1 MKHLALFTFISLAIG
16 NVEASTIIVGS
27 WIGQN
32 LGSSQSTVVASLLAD
47 GEFFLYN
54 EGNSSLDSSG
64 QSGMEYG
71 TYHWNSSTGAFTAVD
86 IRSSVGGWQSMPF
99 ISKVSVTGN
108 TLLAVSDNGV
118 TALTSVPSVTN
129 SFLGSWY
136 FPNPEGAE
144 VVTLLAGGKYFDVG
158 YWFDP
163 ATNSPGQSIE
173 RGTYTF
179 DSATGA
185 YDMTALFATDGYQ
198 GPGGSSGFLT
208 VTGDQMTVSFTK
220 PDFSP
225 GINIGTR
232 VAPSAV
238 PLPAAAWFFMTGL
251 TGLFFNVRQKSRR
264 LGFKEFTL

>member
-1 MKHLALFTFISLAIG
+1 MKHLALFTFIALAAG
-16 NVEASTIIVGS
+16 NVEASTTIVGS

-32 LGSSQSTVVASLLAD
+32 LGSSQSTVVASFLAD

-54 EGNSSLDSSG
+54 EGNSSLDPSG

-71 TYHWNSSTGAFTAVD
+71 TYKWNSSTGAFTAVD
-86 IRSSVGGWQSMPF
+86 ITNSVGGWQSMPL
-99 ISKVSVTGN
+99 ISNLSVTGN
-108 TLLAVSDNGV
+108 TLSVSVHNTVVTLA
-118 TALTSVPSVTN
+118 SVPSVTN

-136 FPNPEGAE
+136 FPNQEGAE
-144 VVTLLAGGKYFDVG
+144 VVTLLAGGKYFDAG

-179 DSATGA
+179 DSITGA
-185 YDMTALFATDGYQ
+185 TTMTSVFKTDGYQ
-198 GPGGSSGFLT
+198 GPGGSSGIVT
-208 VTGDQMTVSFTK
+208 VTGDQMAFIS
-220 PDFSP
+220 S
-225 GINIGTR
+225 INSNDSSNGTR

-251 TGLFFNVRQKSRR
+251 TGLFYNVRQKSRR
-264 LGFKEFTL
+264 LG

>member
-1 MKHLALFTFISLAIG
+1 MKHLALFTFIALAAG
-16 NVEASTIIVGS
+16 NVEASTTIVGS

-32 LGSSQSTVVASLLAD
+32 LGSSQSTVVASFLAD

-54 EGNSSLDSSG
+54 EGNSSLDPSG

-71 TYHWNSSTGAFTAVD
+71 TYKWNSSTGAFTAVD
-86 IRSSVGGWQSMPF
+86 IRNSVGGWQSMPF
-99 ISKVSVTGN
+99 ISNLSVTGN
-108 TLLAVSDNGV
+108 TLSVVSIDNSV
-118 TALTSVPSVTN
+118 TALASVPSVTN

-136 FPNPEGAE
+136 FPNQEGAE
-144 VVTLLAGGKYFDVG
+144 VVTLLAGGKYFDAG

-179 DSATGA
+179 DSITGA
-185 YDMTALFATDGYQ
+185 TTMTSVFKTDGYQ
-198 GPGGSSGFLT
+198 GPGGSSGIVT
-208 VTGDQMTVSFTK
+208 VTGDQMAFIS
-220 PDFSP
+220 S
-225 GINIGTR
+225 INPNDSSNGTR

-251 TGLFFNVRQKSRR
+251 TGLFYNVRQKSRR
-264 LGFKEFTL
+264 LG